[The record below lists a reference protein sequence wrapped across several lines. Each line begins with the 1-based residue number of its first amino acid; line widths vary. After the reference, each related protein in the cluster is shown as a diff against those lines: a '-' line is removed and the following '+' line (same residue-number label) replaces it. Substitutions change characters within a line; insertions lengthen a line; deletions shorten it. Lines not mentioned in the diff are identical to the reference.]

1 MRLDYYQLKQDFQ
14 RILSQVN
21 EEEVKKWLEEDE
33 KRIEEVPRRNG
44 KTTRLLDIAL
54 DKLLEEKVISIG
66 KEICEYGAPRRYAT
80 FVDSTPKDFERKLLK
95 LCEQLGLNVK
105 RDAYNN
111 IYLMDKQLVEN
122 LNMSLLKDKNFK
134 HKGYLEFFEYTQTL
148 DYLHKYISSIDISRT
163 PFTYVEHGIPLKA
176 YNLEYIKIIK

>member
-1 MRLDYYQLKQDFQ
+1 MSLDYYQLKQDFK

-33 KRIEEVPRRNG
+33 KRLEEVPRRNG
-44 KTTRLLDIAL
+44 KTERLLQIAL

-80 FVDSTPKDFERKLLK
+80 FVDSAPKDFERRLLK
-95 LCEQLGLNVK
+95 LCKQLGLNVK
-105 RDAYNN
+105 TDAYHN

-122 LNMSLLKDKNFK
+122 LNISLLKDENFK
-134 HKGYLEFFEYTQTL
+134 HKEYLEFFEYTQTL
-148 DYLHKYISSIDISRT
+148 DYLHKYISSIDINRT
-163 PFTYVEHGIPLKA
+163 PFMYVEYGIPLKVH
-176 YNLEYIKIIK
+176 NLEYIKIVK